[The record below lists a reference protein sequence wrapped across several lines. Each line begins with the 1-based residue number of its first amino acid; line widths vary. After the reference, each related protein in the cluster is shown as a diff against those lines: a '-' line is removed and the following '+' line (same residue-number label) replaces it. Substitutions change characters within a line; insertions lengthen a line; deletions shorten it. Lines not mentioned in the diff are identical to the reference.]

1 MYAHILNIMG
11 YIVKRTLFFRLD
23 LYLWKCTAFWRRS
36 LRSEGKKQQEKPR
49 GRENYS
55 KLSFIR

>member
-36 LRSEGKKQQEKPR
+36 LRSEGK
-49 GRENYS
+49 NS
-55 KLSFIR
+55 KKSLVEERIIAN